1 MGKIQIEGKWWKWE
15 EDEEILRDGEGK
27 VWNIQREGVG
37 NRERERDRWI
47 RESGNMGESK
57 ERERWARE

>member
-47 RESGNMGESK
+47 RESGNM
-57 ERERWARE
+57 